1 MLRIAVAALLIDLAA
16 APAQAESCTRS
27 REYILTDSAG
37 ALPQQ
42 PAAYQK
48 LFKICL
54 DTLAM
59 SNVRDAFI
67 LQDGGIA
74 VVPKADDIATT
85 ANTLS
90 QFCRRYPQATLRF
103 IARGELAM
111 TANMGRATR
120 ISSSSATSCRKITGN
135 AS

>member
-1 MLRIAVAALLIDLAA
+1 MSLN
-16 APAQAESCTRS
+16 PASVPIGS
-27 REYILTDSAG
+27 SLTDSAG
-37 ALPQQ
+37 DLPQQ
-42 PAAYQK
+42 PASYQK

-85 ANTLS
+85 ANTLA

-120 ISSSSATSCRKITGN
+120 ISSGGSTSCRKITAN